1 MPIRSRVVRVVSVV
15 CLIFS
20 LTVFAFAD
28 TIRLKDGSLIKGKIV
43 SFDGG
48 VFTVLIG
55 DNVRQRRLTFRAD
68 EIESIKFES
77 AASPPAA
84 SPAADSKIIKVGQT
98 RSQTDPAADT
108 TTRPVSKSPSPP
120 ATAQPIAIN
129 VSVLADETANGWTNS
144 GWVVSKGQR
153 IRVSGK
159 GRVSLGNGRFSSP
172 RGISTLPDQNKLI
185 KDKPTGGLIAVIGDD
200 NNDFIYIGDSYEFTA
215 ERDGHLFLGINE
227 GELSDNSGS
236 FDVRVE
242 IDPATTK

>member
-28 TIRLKDGSLIKGKIV
+28 TIRLKDGSLIKGKII

-55 DNVRQRRLTFRAD
+55 DNVRQRRLTFRAE

-77 AASPPAA
+77 AASPSAT
-84 SPAADSKIIKVGQT
+84 SPAAGSKIIKVGQP
-98 RSQTDPAADT
+98 RSQSDPAADT
-108 TTRPVSKSPSPP
+108 TSPPVSKSPSPP
-120 ATAQPIAIN
+120 AKVQPIAIN

-153 IRVSGK
+153 IRITGK

-215 ERDGHLFLGINE
+215 ERDGHLFLGVNE
-227 GELSDNSGS
+227 GNLSDNSGS